1 MRVVIWHNPRCSK
14 SRETLALIEARGLAP
29 QIVHYLETPPSA
41 AEIRVAARQLG
52 VAVREMIRTREEPY
66 RTLGLADAGLT
77 DAALADA
84 LAGNPALIERP
95 IVFAGGKA
103 AIGRPPEA
111 VLPLLT
117 T

>member
-1 MRVVIWHNPRCSK
+1 VRVVIWHNPRCSK

-29 QIVHYLETPPSA
+29 QIIRYLETPPSA
-41 AEIRVAARQLG
+41 DEIRVAARQLG
-52 VAVREMIRTREEPY
+52 VGVREIVRTGEEAY

-84 LAGNPALIERP
+84 LAANPALIERP

-111 VLPLLT
+111 VLGILIK
-117 T
+117 